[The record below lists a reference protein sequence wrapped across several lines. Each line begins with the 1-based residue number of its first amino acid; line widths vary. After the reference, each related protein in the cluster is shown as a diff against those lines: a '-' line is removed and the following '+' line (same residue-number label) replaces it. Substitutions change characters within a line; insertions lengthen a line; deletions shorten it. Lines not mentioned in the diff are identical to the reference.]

1 MSKLLDSAIQNY
13 KDAYLDFKKTR
24 SSESENVFF
33 LTKNNLNSLYMKLNN
48 IKSNTL
54 DSLDTLGSN
63 SSNTIQKILKDKKDL
78 NVLKQTLSD
87 IESSSIYTD
96 KEKSAISRNGMFS
109 YYLWKEYIFLFII
122 VIVLLLSILF
132 MKKDIHISKER
143 FIQKIYSMFNSTIT
157 QVNNKITTNNKL
169 VTNNTK

>member
-1 MSKLLDSAIQNY
+1 
-13 KDAYLDFKKTR
+13 
-24 SSESENVFF
+24 
-33 LTKNNLNSLYMKLNN
+33 MKLNN

-54 DSLDTLGSN
+54 DSLGSN
-63 SSNTIQKILKDKKDL
+63 SSNTIQKILKDKKSL

-122 VIVLLLSILF
+122 VLVFFLSILF
-132 MKKDIHISKER
+132 MKKDLSVSKER

-157 QVNNKITTNNKL
+157 QVNNTITTNNKL